1 MSDLKRLCET
11 AGFRNVRTYIA
22 SGNVVAE
29 RDGSGSQAKAA
40 LEAELEAYAGKPAGE
55 PTSVI
60 VRTGDEMAEVVAA
73 NPFPGRAA
81 NLTIAVFLDRAPPP
95 DACAKPRQRPGE
107 RGGPLGRPRD
117 LCPLS
122 RRDRALEAP
131 HPGRS
136 RGNRAQHEHRR
147 QARRDGRRM
156 RSATSRADIG
166 KHEGAHGGTR
176 PRSRKRKVRAVIDCR
191 KSETKVRCLMEPSC
205 PSATQGSPALPSARS
220 ETRGQAS
227 GKF

>member
-1 MSDLKRLCET
+1 MPVFILLLRAVNVGGTGKLPMSDLKRLCET

-95 DACAKPRQRPGE
+95 DALKDVKGQANEEAR
-107 RGGPLGRPRD
+107 LGVREIYVHYPD
-117 LCPLS
+117 GI
-122 RRDRALEAP
+122 
-131 HPGRS
+131 GRS
-136 RGNRAQHEHRR
+136 KLHIPA
-147 QARRDGRRM
+147 AR
-156 RSATSRADIG
+156 
-166 KHEGAHGGTR
+166 EGT
-176 PRSRKRKVRAVIDCR
+176 
-191 KSETKVRCLMEPSC
+191 
-205 PSATQGSPALPSARS
+205 ARNMNTVARLAAMAG
-220 ETRGQAS
+220 E
-227 GKF
+227 